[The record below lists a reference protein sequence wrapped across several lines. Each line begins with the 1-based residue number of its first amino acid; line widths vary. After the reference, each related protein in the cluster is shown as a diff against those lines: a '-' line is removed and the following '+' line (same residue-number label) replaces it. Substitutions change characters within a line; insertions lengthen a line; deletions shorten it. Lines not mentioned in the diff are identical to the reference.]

1 METSL
6 QAVDPSVS
14 VPYWDYTVDGQRA
27 VDAAA
32 AAKKKTAGKGTGR
45 GIDGADEWS
54 SVWADATLW
63 GPAAFGTPSADRL
76 KRVKMYPE
84 GSPPL
89 VPRVAF
95 QVRHPE
101 CERVPLLSAAECC

>member
-1 METSL
+1 ML
-6 QAVDPSVS
+6 LKNLDQQAKLVNGS
-14 VPYWDYTVDGQRA
+14 
-27 VDAAA
+27 
-32 AAKKKTAGKGTGR
+32 R
-45 GIDGADEWS
+45 GIVIGFEA
-54 SVWADATLW
+54 
-63 GPAAFGTPSADRL
+63 PPSADRL